1 MFHKG
6 QGAYAKAATR
16 GGIRGGGGRAMQ
28 CAKATGVISAGLAAQ
43 RAGRGRRA
51 KPISRIKRT
60 EAPPQWACTGKKKCT
75 AGGRDEKLG
84 NRGS

>member
-51 KPISRIKRT
+51 KPISRKRT